1 MVSYSVKELSEIAGV
16 SVRTLHLYD
25 EIGLLKPS
33 TRTEARYRLYGE
45 NELLRLQQ
53 ILFYK
58 ELGISLE
65 EIGSI
70 LDDTEF
76 DLLQAL
82 ESHKVALS
90 QRRERVNTMLATI
103 DKTISQLKE
112 KTMLKHEEL
121 YEGLPKEEAEALRNE
136 AIEEYGV
143 EQVMRSENHLHKM
156 SKTQLNKL
164 KEEQKEIANALLVL
178 INNDYTS
185 DEVQNQIALHYANI
199 RNFWGTAG
207 SSDKQAAAYKGLG
220 ELYINDAR
228 FTTING
234 HTNPAFTLFLSKAMA
249 YFAENKLK

>member
-65 EIGSI
+65 EIRSI
-70 LDDTEF
+70 LDDPEF

-90 QRRERVNTMLATI
+90 Q
-103 DKTISQLKE
+103 
-112 KTMLKHEEL
+112 
-121 YEGLPKEEAEALRNE
+121 
-136 AIEEYGV
+136 
-143 EQVMRSENHLHKM
+143 
-156 SKTQLNKL
+156 
-164 KEEQKEIANALLVL
+164 
-178 INNDYTS
+178 
-185 DEVQNQIALHYANI
+185 
-199 RNFWGTAG
+199 
-207 SSDKQAAAYKGLG
+207 
-220 ELYINDAR
+220 
-228 FTTING
+228 
-234 HTNPAFTLFLSKAMA
+234 
-249 YFAENKLK
+249 

>member
-65 EIGSI
+65 EIRSI
-70 LDDTEF
+70 LDDPEF

-90 QRRERVNTMLATI
+90 QRKERVNTMLTTI

-112 KTMLKHEEL
+112 KKMLKHEEL
-121 YEGLPKEEAEALRNE
+121 YEGLPKEEAEALRKE
-136 AIEEYGV
+136 AIEEYGM
-143 EQVMRSENHLHKM
+143 EQITRSENHLRKM

-164 KEEQKEIANALLVL
+164 KEEQKEIANALLSL
-178 INNDYTS
+178 MNSDYTRA
-185 DEVQNQIALHYANI
+185 EVQHQIALHYANI

-207 SSDKQAAAYKGLG
+207 SSDKQANAYKCLG

-228 FTTING
+228 FTTQNG
-234 HTNPAFTLFLSKAMA
+234 HANPAFALFLSKAMTH
-249 YFAENKLK
+249 FAENNLE